1 MKKRELIAIL
11 RGVQANEAVA
21 VATQLVDAGITQIE
35 VPLNSPDPIHTIA
48 LLQKELGHRALF
60 GAGTVLT
67 VDQVKAVAATG
78 ARLIVS
84 PNCNADV
91 IKMTKLLGL
100 ESYPGVMTPTECFTA
115 IESGADGLKFF
126 PASVLGPEGISA
138 LKAVL
143 PSDVRTFAVGG
154 ATPDTFSDW
163 FAVGVSGFGIG
174 SALYKPGRSVES
186 IRLIADQIVAAYD
199 RG

>member
-35 VPLNSPDPIHTIA
+35 VPLNSPYPIHTIA

-126 PASVLGPEGISA
+126 PASALGPEGISA